1 LLISI
6 IKHNRVKAEQKH
18 LVAAARRVTRAKK
31 ILAKANKAVN
41 VTRKRIANAKAAQK
55 KAKKD

>member
-1 LLISI
+1 M
-6 IKHNRVKAEQKH
+6 KQDRVKAEQKR
-18 LVAAARRVTRAKK
+18 LVLAARRVTRAKK